1 MRKVGDQASACPKCG
16 GPRIWKMA
24 TADRWRQYCSPCHSA
39 TSYASR
45 KRTDPEHL
53 AKVQS
58 GQREKPRNRAYSLW
72 RGAKKRA
79 DAKGLAFNIT
89 REEVE
94 AWLNVGV
101 CQITGLPFD
110 LRLGTKR
117 QEPLAPS
124 LDRINP
130 KLGYVAGNVQCVC
143 WLYNRAK
150 GDGTHDELMILATA
164 LFTKA
169 TGYAQAT

>member
-1 MRKVGDQASACPKCG
+1 MHKIGDTASPCPKCG
-16 GPRIWKMA
+16 APRVWKMA
-24 TADRWRQYCSPCHSA
+24 TATRWRQYCSPCHSA

-45 KRTDPEHL
+45 KRTDKKHL
-53 AKVQS
+53 AKVQQA
-58 GQREKPRNRAYSLW
+58 QREKPSNRAYTLW
-72 RGAKKRA
+72 TSAKKRA
-79 DAKGLAFNIT
+79 KARNIEFSIS
-89 REEVE
+89 REDVA
-94 AWLNVGV
+94 AWLASGV
-101 CQITGLPFD
+101 CQVTGLPFD
-110 LRLGTKR
+110 LKLGTKR

-169 TGYAQAT
+169 TGYAHAT